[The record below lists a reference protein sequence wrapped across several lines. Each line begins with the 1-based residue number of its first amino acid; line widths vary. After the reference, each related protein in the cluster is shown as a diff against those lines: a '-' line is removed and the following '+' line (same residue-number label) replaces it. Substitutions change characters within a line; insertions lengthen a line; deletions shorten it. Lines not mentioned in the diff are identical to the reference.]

1 MRTKVMMIRV
11 DENITI
17 EVSFNLANREE
28 GYEDDIR
35 FAIKETGVKDSRI
48 FAADETS
55 FLLTPEQAEQLAMA
69 LTKAVQESRSV
80 TQ

>member
-1 MRTKVMMIRV
+1 MIIRI

-17 EVSFNLANREE
+17 EVSFSLANREE

-35 FAIKETGVKDSRI
+35 FAIRETGAKDLRI

-55 FLLTPEQAEQLAMA
+55 FLLTPEQAEQLATA

-80 TQ
+80 PR